1 MKKKGQSVELGV
13 TAVVVILLLL
23 GTVLVLMLGYDMV
36 EPSHLGVK
44 VRFGEIKGVMENGF
58 RWTGLFT
65 TVHKYD
71 LRTRKVVIE
80 LIGDN
85 SAVDK
90 TGQYI
95 SSTINVNYRVRRDKE
110 TILSLYTNIGRDN
123 VIADR
128 LNIDAIIREGFKQ
141 ATVKYDALEIID
153 KRQEVKELAKENIRS
168 NFPSEYFEIEN
179 IVVTNIDFSQGFKK
193 AIEDKKI
200 AEQRA
205 LEEENKLQVVIFQQ
219 KQAIEKFKADAEKI
233 KLQSQALTELTLR
246 QKYLETWDGKLP
258 IYMIS
263 NPETM
268 SMFLPSPDLISGE

>member
-1 MKKKGQSVELGV
+1 MKNKKGQSFDLGI
-13 TAVVVILLLL
+13 TAIIVILLLL
-23 GTVLVLMLGYDMV
+23 GIFIILMLGFDIV
-36 EPSHLGVK
+36 EPSHLGVM
-44 VRFGEIKGVMENGF
+44 VRFGEIKGVMQNGF

-71 LRTRKVVIE
+71 LRTRKVVLE
-80 LIGDN
+80 LVGGN

-95 SSTINVNYRVRRDKE
+95 SATINVNYRVKRDKE
-110 TILSLYTNIGRDN
+110 TILKLYTNIGRDDD
-123 VIADR
+123 ISDR
-128 LNIDAIIREGFKQ
+128 MNINAIIREGFKQ

-153 KRQEVKELAKENIRS
+153 KRQEVKELAKENIRT
-168 NFPSEYFEIEN
+168 NFPAEYFEIEN
-179 IVVTNIDFSQGFKK
+179 IVITNIDFSQGFKK

-219 KQAIEKFKADAEKI
+219 QQKIEEYKALAEQI

-246 QKYLETWDGKLP
+246 QKYLDTWNGVLP
-258 IYMIS
+258 QYMIA
-263 NPETM
+263 NQDTIN
-268 SMFLPSPDLISGE
+268 MFLPSPKLNEE